1 MSSPA
6 LAPVTPRLVLAL
18 ALPAMGQLVLEGL
31 VFMLDSIMLGRY
43 STTALA
49 ATRLNS
55 ALHWSLYTTLSS
67 FTIGTVAVMGRAVGS
82 ADRPLMGAVVR
93 SSLGMASLTGIL
105 VTVGLTP
112 LLPAILSLFPT
123 NNPAVQVAA
132 LDYLSI
138 VIGMMPLQL
147 LAVTAAAILQA
158 MGDTRTPF
166 LVGVVANIINIAANY
181 SLIFGHWGAP
191 ELGIQGAAIAT
202 SAAFTFMAVTLLAVL
217 LGRAAQIALWQWG
230 DELSVLRRIIHV
242 GSPAYS
248 ERLFR
253 SFGYLA
259 FNAMLS
265 TLGGTALAAHEALI
279 RWEELG
285 TELGD
290 GVGIATSTLVAQRL
304 GAKQPQDAIRTAKIS
319 IGLAVMIMS
328 TGGLLLWLIP
338 EVVLSLFSPSEEM
351 LAVAIPTINV
361 VAIAQP
367 FMATSITLEHTLR
380 GAGDTR
386 TAFWI
391 AVMGWFV
398 VRLITTAIA
407 IWYFHLGLVGIWIGS
422 TCDWIVRSLLL
433 AWQFRRGR
441 WYNVNV

>member
-6 LAPVTPRLVLAL
+6 LEPVTPKLVLKL

-31 VFMLDSIMLGRY
+31 VFMLDSIMLGHY

-67 FTIGTVAVMGRAVGS
+67 FTVGTVAVMGRAVGS
-82 ADRPLMGAVVR
+82 ADRPIMGAVVR
-93 SSLGMASLTGIL
+93 SSLGLAMVTGIL
-105 VTVGLTP
+105 VTIGITP
-112 LLPAILSLFPT
+112 LLPGILSLFPT
-123 NNPAVQVAA
+123 SNQAVQVAA
-132 LDYLSI
+132 FDYLSI
-138 VIGMMPLQL
+138 VVGMMPLEL
-147 LAVTAAAILQA
+147 LAITAAAILQA

-166 LVGVVANIINIAANY
+166 LVGCLANIINVAANY

-191 ELGIQGAAIAT
+191 ELGIRGAAIAT
-202 SAAFTFMAVTLLAVL
+202 AAAFTFMAIALLSAL
-217 LGRAAQIALWQWG
+217 INKASKIALWQWG
-230 DELSVLRRIIHV
+230 NELSVLRRIIYV

-259 FNAMLS
+259 FNGILS
-265 TLGGTALAAHEALI
+265 ALGGAALAAHEALI

-285 TELGD
+285 TELGE
-290 GVGIATSTLVAQRL
+290 GVGIATSALVAQRL
-304 GAKQPQDAIRTAKIS
+304 GAQKVQDAIHTTKIS
-319 IGLAVMIMS
+319 LSLAVSIMS
-328 TGGLLLWLIP
+328 TVGLLLWLMP
-338 EVVLSLFSPSEEM
+338 ELFLSLFSPSDEM
-351 LAVAIPTINV
+351 LAVAIPTTAV

-398 VRLITTAIA
+398 VRLSVTAIA
-407 IWYFHLGLVGIWIGS
+407 VWYFHLGLVGIWIGS
-422 TCDWIVRSLLL
+422 TCDWIVRALLL
-433 AWQFRRGR
+433 TWQFCRGR
-441 WYNVNV
+441 WYKVNV